1 MSDDGLEAAF
11 KRAAEIAKAVPERF
25 QEAAFNRALDSLL
38 GDASGVDRHESAP
51 AKKRKSG
58 KGKSNKGGTESGI
71 GEQKKKKRANS
82 SGPKT
87 LLLELKV
94 GGYFASK
101 RTISEIRDHI
111 EKKRGRKLTVQ
122 DLSPALLSLVRD
134 QELDRD
140 KNSDGQYEY
149 TAT

>member
-1 MSDDGLEAAF
+1 
-11 KRAAEIAKAVPERF
+11 
-25 QEAAFNRALDSLL
+25 
-38 GDASGVDRHESAP
+38 
-51 AKKRKSG
+51 
-58 KGKSNKGGTESGI
+58 
-71 GEQKKKKRANS
+71 
-82 SGPKT
+82 
-87 LLLELKV
+87 LLLQLKE

-111 EKKRGRKLTVQ
+111 EKKRGRKLTLQ

-134 QELDRD
+134 EKLDRD

>member
-1 MSDDGLEAAF
+1 MNDDGLEAAF

-38 GDASGVDRHESAP
+38 GDAPPVDRHESAP
-51 AKKRKSG
+51 TKKRKPSKRKPNKAAAEGASG
-58 KGKSNKGGTESGI
+58 EP
-71 GEQKKKKRANS
+71 KKKKRANG

-87 LLLELKV
+87 LLLQLRE

-111 EKKRGRKLTVQ
+111 DKKRGRKLTLQ